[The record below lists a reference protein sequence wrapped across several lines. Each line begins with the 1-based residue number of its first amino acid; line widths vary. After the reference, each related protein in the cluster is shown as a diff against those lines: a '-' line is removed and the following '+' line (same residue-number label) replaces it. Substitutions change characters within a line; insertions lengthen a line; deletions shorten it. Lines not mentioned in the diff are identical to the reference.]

1 MAPEIVK
8 NQKQKRNKEFFVD
21 IEGRWVVLYSSA
33 VESGPLKEGAC
44 RRRERILKTI
54 QEEQKQ
60 RQKRVKPEEL
70 CKAGNQEGLNTRV

>member
-21 IEGRWVVLYSSA
+21 MKGRWVVLYSSA
-33 VESGPLKEGAC
+33 VESGPLKEGSC

-60 RQKRVKPEEL
+60 RQNELNLDDCEEQEI
-70 CKAGNQEGLNTRV
+70 KEGLNTRV